1 MHRSDGCQSSG
12 RRVPLRASAVA
23 RGTEAKAKFN
33 ISGNRAADRI
43 RSDAIGKQRLDKSRD
58 VFGSRH
64 GSPEPCANSFAQ
76 TVPKPGRQLGTVRG
90 LFRLIEAA

>member
-1 MHRSDGCQSSG
+1 LPIFWKARA
-12 RRVPLRASAVA
+12 RASVGGSA
-23 RGTEAKAKFN
+23 RHRAKAKFN